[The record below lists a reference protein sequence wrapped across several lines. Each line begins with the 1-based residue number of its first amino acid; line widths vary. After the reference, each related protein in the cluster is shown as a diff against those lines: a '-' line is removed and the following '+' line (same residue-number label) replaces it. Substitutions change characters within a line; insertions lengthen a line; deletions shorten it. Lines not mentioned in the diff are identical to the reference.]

1 MQSLY
6 GAIANYKL
14 KRNYGGKYKQSL
26 SKSSSV
32 D

>member
-14 KRNYGGKYKQSL
+14 KRNYGKCRYGI
-26 SKSSSV
+26 SKSFNAS
-32 D
+32 

>member
-14 KRNYGGKYKQSL
+14 KRNYGISRHGI
-26 SKSSSV
+26 SKSFGAC
-32 D
+32 

>member
-14 KRNYGGKYKQSL
+14 KNYDKYRYGI
-26 SKSSSV
+26 SKSFNNC
-32 D
+32 